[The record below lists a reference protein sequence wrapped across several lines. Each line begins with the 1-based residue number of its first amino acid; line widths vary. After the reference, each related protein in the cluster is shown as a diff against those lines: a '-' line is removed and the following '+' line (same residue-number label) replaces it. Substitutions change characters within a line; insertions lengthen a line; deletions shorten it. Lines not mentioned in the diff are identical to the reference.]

1 MKIFDFEMGPFFQIV
16 NLIEDENEFA
26 QYPIIETGII
36 NDTIEDVFDNVI
48 VVKNLDVIENK
59 NVEVAAVPL
68 FEVVV
73 GEFKAP
79 EGFLGAETF
88 KPENDNN
95 LKKKSI

>member
-59 NVEVAAVPL
+59 NVEVAAVSSCCCL
-68 FEVVV
+68 
-73 GEFKAP
+73 KAQ
-79 EGFLGAETF
+79 A
-88 KPENDNN
+88 
-95 LKKKSI
+95 SIAFWCARGRQPGLASVSSAA